1 MKQYECI
8 RLRDSV
14 SDLMAMWGVHVPSD
28 LIRMDNPSFPSIK
41 RRDAKGSE
49 KYARHKTDLSID
61 FAADAASATL
71 LEIQKKDSM
80 EGGVG
85 AGVFFQQPA
94 FIETLCQARKN
105 ACSVYYVNIKCDECK
120 LNAGETVRQMADK

>member
-1 MKQYECI
+1 
-8 RLRDSV
+8 
-14 SDLMAMWGVHVPSD
+14 MAAWGVHVPSD

-61 FAADAASATL
+61 FAAAAASATL
-71 LEIQKKDSM
+71 LEISKTDSM
-80 EGGVG
+80 EGGVCVWG
-85 AGVFFQQPA
+85 GGWWGGFFFQRLA

-105 ACSVYYVNIKCDECK
+105 ACSVYYVNIKCGECK
-120 LNAGETVRQMADK
+120 LNAGETEQQMADK